1 MGYNFLSGHF
11 KTKKMWVI
19 MRPINNGGDA
29 SLAFE
34 RMIFDKQ
41 IDHSKLRKQMLEYCK
56 MDTLAMVK
64 ILGKLSELGFT
75 TVLGK

>member
-41 IDHSKLRKQMLEYCK
+41 SDHSELRKQMLEYCG
-56 MDTLAMVK
+56 MDTLANK
-64 ILGKLSELGFT
+64 Y
-75 TVLGK
+75 